1 MNANPDASTSAYPL
15 RGGESL
21 LLLDEALIQ
30 EEDGITREVQPCAK
44 IPFVMEPDPDKLWE
58 YCGPGMSKRIHLYGT
73 ALYDDLAGKYRMWY
87 FGRMGPHWRVP
98 DGNYQIPELYVPR
111 TDERPFHCNG
121 VTADRYGRPFVDND
135 RGDLTLYAESDDGI
149 NWTKPELGIFT
160 FNGSAANNIIWDLH
174 GASVFIDR
182 DEENPD
188 QRYKAIGFCRRY
200 RSIFLLTSP
209 DGIHWHDNVTVSLP
223 GQGRTH
229 NCLEP
234 VVKRSNEGTFNV
246 TWDPVDSVYRAYS
259 LQRFDD
265 SEKRR
270 VICYSESPSLAGPW
284 KDSYPILEPG
294 NWDDEIARRRYGALR
309 AEFHNMSAFRYGSLH
324 IGLLGVLYVTAEQIP
339 GEKNQIPCDGPID
352 GQFVYSRD
360 GISWQHADRTRTV
373 ALPRG
378 AGDAFDRGMII
389 GTAKEPIIEGDEIHW
404 YYTGC
409 EHTHGEVDMEKRVK
423 RLGRATWQRDR
434 FVALAAAS
442 EGIIVTKLLHLPA
455 GAGALEVNADA
466 AGGQLHVELCRPDG
480 RVLDGFSRT
489 DCLPLQTDDLHWQVR
504 WKNEQPA
511 IEGAVQIRFLL
522 DRSKLYS
529 FTFRAH

>member
-1 MNANPDASTSAYPL
+1 MNANPDPSTNVYQL
-15 RGGESL
+15 RGGESV
-21 LLLDEALIQ
+21 LLLDETLIQ
-30 EEDGITREVQPCAK
+30 EEDGIARAVQPGTK
-44 IPFVMEPDPDKLWE
+44 LPFVMEPDEDKTWE
-58 YCGPGMSKRIHLYGT
+58 WCGPGMSKRIHLYGT

-98 DGNYQIPELYVPR
+98 AGNYQIPGLYVPR

-160 FNGSAANNIIWDLH
+160 FNGSPANNIIWDLH

-182 DEENPD
+182 DEEDPD
-188 QRYKAIGFCRRY
+188 KRYKAIGFCRRY
-200 RSIFLLTSP
+200 RGIFLLTSP
-209 DGIHWHDNVTVSLP
+209 DGIHWDDGEHLK
-223 GQGRTH
+223 
-229 NCLEP
+229 P

-246 TWDPVDSVYRAYS
+246 AWDAADSIYRAYS
-259 LQRFDD
+259 IQRFDD
-265 SEKRR
+265 MHKRR
-270 VICYSESPSLAGPW
+270 VICYSESPALTGPW
-284 KDSYPILEPG
+284 KDSYPILEPS
-294 NWDDEIARRRYGALR
+294 NWDDEIARRKYGALR
-309 AEFHNMSAFRYGSLH
+309 AEYHNLSAFRYNNVH

-360 GISWQHADRTRTV
+360 GISWQHADRARTA

-389 GTAKEPIIEGDEIHW
+389 GTAKEPIIEGDEVHW

-434 FVALAAAS
+434 FVAFAAAG
-442 EGIIVTKLLHLPA
+442 EAMIVTKPLLLPSCA
-455 GAGALEVNADA
+455 SALELNADA
-466 AGGQLHVELCRPDG
+466 AGGQLRVELCRPDG
-480 RVLDGFSRT
+480 RVLDGYSRA

-504 WKNEQPA
+504 WKNAEPT
-511 IEGAVQIRFLL
+511 IEGAVQIRFFLN
-522 DRSKLYS
+522 RSKLYS
-529 FTFRAH
+529 FAFRS

>member
-1 MNANPDASTSAYPL
+1 
-15 RGGESL
+15 
-21 LLLDEALIQ
+21 
-30 EEDGITREVQPCAK
+30 
-44 IPFVMEPDPDKLWE
+44 
-58 YCGPGMSKRIHLYGT
+58 MSKRIHLYGT

-121 VTADRYGRPFVDND
+121 VTADRYGRAFVDND

-149 NWTKPELGIFT
+149 HWTKPELGIFT
-160 FNGSAANNIIWDLH
+160 FNGSSANNIIWDLH

-209 DGIHWHDNVTVSLP
+209 DGIHWHDNVTVSLT

-246 TWDPVDSVYRAYS
+246 TWDPVDSIYRAYS

-360 GISWQHADRTRTV
+360 GINWQHADRARTV

-389 GTAKEPIIEGDEIHW
+389 GTAKGADHRGRRNSLVLHRLRA
-404 YYTGC
+404 YARRGR
-409 EHTHGEVDMEKRVK
+409 HGEARQAA
-423 RLGRATWQRDR
+423 GAGH
-434 FVALAAAS
+434 LAAGPLRRARCDRR
-442 EGIIVTKLLHLPA
+442 GNGRTKPLHLPA
-455 GAGALEVNADA
+455 GTGALEVNADA

-480 RVLDGFSRT
+480 SVLDGFSRA
-489 DCLPLQTDDLHWQVR
+489 DCLPLQSDDLHWQVR
-504 WKNEQPA
+504 WQNEQPA
-511 IEGAVQIRFLL
+511 IEGAVQIRFFLN
-522 DRSKLYS
+522 RSKLYS